1 MSKPDRNRR
10 GDSHKQDQ
18 RDFDGKN
25 GRWAGMCDKTRVRE
39 RRF

>member
-1 MSKPDRNRR
+1 MSKFDVKI

-25 GRWAGMCDKTRVRE
+25 GRWPGMCDKNRVRE
-39 RRF
+39 RRS